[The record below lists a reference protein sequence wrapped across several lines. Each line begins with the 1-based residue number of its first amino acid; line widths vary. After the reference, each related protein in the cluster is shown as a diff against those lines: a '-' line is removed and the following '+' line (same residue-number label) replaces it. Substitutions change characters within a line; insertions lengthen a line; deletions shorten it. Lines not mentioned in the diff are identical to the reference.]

1 MFFYFFGIADLFFLM
16 ENFMNI
22 KKVALVALGLST
34 SVAYAQSNVTLY
46 GVVDIGYIKET
57 GRDIRMGDNDNNRLG
72 FRGVEDLG
80 NGWKAIFN
88 VERRFDLNDGTPGNS
103 NTASYK
109 GSKNAKQK
117 DWDGATFVGLAS
129 EKWGQVQLGRVN
141 ELSTETIRKFDPFNQ
156 IGIGA
161 QIYSVQRNARIDNT
175 IRYNS
180 PSWSGL
186 TFGASYSL
194 GGNTRGEN
202 AIAPS
207 LSGADNDG
215 YGINLSYNNG
225 PFSSTANWSR
235 VADSNDS
242 SVWNIGLAYK
252 ILPDLRLSASYE
264 DTNSKGWKGGNGAA
278 AGTTANPDG
287 YSSALKAREK
297 NLLVGLG
304 WNVGP
309 GRLDG
314 SVQYNRPKDTSF
326 LTDAADSYKYSVG
339 YTYFLSKRTSLYGF
353 LAYTDYG
360 DKDTGNFYS
369 GLKRD
374 SVTGVQLGMTH
385 KF

>member
-1 MFFYFFGIADLFFLM
+1 M
-16 ENFMNI
+16 ENFMN
-22 KKVALVALGLST
+22 KKTVALLALGLSGT
-34 SVAYAQSNVTLY
+34 LAHAQGSVTLY
-46 GVVDIGYIKET
+46 GVVDVGYIKET

-80 NGWKAIFN
+80 NGFKAIFN
-88 VERRFDLNDGTPGNS
+88 LEKRFDLNDGTAGNS

-109 GSKNAKQK
+109 GTKNAKQK
-117 DWDGATFVGLAS
+117 DWDGPTFVGLAS
-129 EKWGQVQLGRVN
+129 ENWGKVQLGRVN

-156 IGIGA
+156 IGIGS

-175 IRYNS
+175 VRYNS
-180 PSWSGL
+180 PDWSGFS
-186 TFGASYSL
+186 FGASYSL
-194 GGNTRGEN
+194 GCNTKGEN
-202 AIAPS
+202 AIAPAY
-207 LSGADNDG
+207 SGADNDG

-242 SVWNIGLAYK
+242 SVWNIGLGYK
-252 ILPDLRLSASYE
+252 VLPTLRLSASYE

-278 AGTTANPDG
+278 SGTTANPDG
-287 YSSALKAREK
+287 YSSALKARER

-304 WNVGP
+304 WHVGP

-314 SVQYNRPKDTSF
+314 SVQYNRLKDTAF
-326 LTDAADSYKYSVG
+326 LTDTADSWKYSVG
-339 YTYFLSKRTSLYGF
+339 YTWFLSKRTSLYGF

-360 DKDTGNFYS
+360 DRETGNFYS
-369 GLKRD
+369 GLKKD